1 MRRSAG
7 AGTIILSV
15 ALAVL
20 AGCSGSAPPPTA
32 TSGPAQP
39 STADGGAAT
48 PDGGAPV
55 TTSAAPDQTSAS
67 SPGSASS
74 TSDSAVVSAGTPMDA
89 GAPVSASGA
98 AASAPSASAAATNAG
113 AGTCWDWLPTIG
125 YDSEALVIALRVG
138 GDPSLWHAHR
148 IYKDGWGGELP
159 LTVAN
164 GAVTLN
170 VYPGATPDADTI
182 EFSGP
187 RAGDDVRVRLVRP
200 GSGRGLGHDNL
211 GHLTM
216 VTADGSV
223 MPAILVLTRL
233 EAEADRRWQT
243 LRWLGGEPT
252 FQCTLTLA
260 APVVPS
266 GQSDLLALIAA
277 SQSSDPAGHNVLVQL
292 GAADRL
298 VGWNHRNYRQC
309 LAWLVADLTARSAGH
324 LVIAGPLAPS
334 ADADRVAP
342 LRGQVDDVAA
352 AYRCQV
358 VQLGELADASYWQV
372 APGIIGPQLNASG
385 QAEVQRRLA
394 PWLSPH

>member
-1 MRRSAG
+1 
-7 AGTIILSV
+7 
-15 ALAVL
+15 
-20 AGCSGSAPPPTA
+20 
-32 TSGPAQP
+32 
-39 STADGGAAT
+39 
-48 PDGGAPV
+48 
-55 TTSAAPDQTSAS
+55 
-67 SPGSASS
+67 
-74 TSDSAVVSAGTPMDA
+74 MDA
-89 GAPVSASGA
+89 GATVSAS
-98 AASAPSASAAATNAG
+98 SADSSALSASVAAHAG
-113 AGTCWDWLPTIG
+113 AGTCWDWLPTVG

-164 GAVTLN
+164 GAMTLN
-170 VYPGATPDADTI
+170 VFPGQAPDADTI

-277 SQSSDPAGHNVLVQL
+277 SQSADPAGHNILVQL

-334 ADADRVAP
+334 PDADRVAP

-358 VQLGELADASYWQV
+358 VQLGELANETYWQL
-372 APGIIGPQLNASG
+372 APGILGPQLNAAG
-385 QAEVQRRLA
+385 EAEEKRRLA
-394 PWLSPH
+394 PWLSATR